1 MSNFLKIIDLPDCE
15 VIIDVD
21 KVELLKRTATYNVV
35 YIGGRDI
42 QVSDEAYEKIK
53 ERMLNPFGRPRKT

>member
-1 MSNFLKIIDLPDCE
+1 MSNFMKIIDLPDCE

-35 YIGGRDI
+35 YIGGRGI

>member
-1 MSNFLKIIDLPDCE
+1 MANFLKIIDLPDCE

-21 KVELLKRTATYNVV
+21 KILWIERLPSSYK
-35 YIGGRDI
+35 ICFGGEGI
-42 QVSDEAYEKIK
+42 TISAEAYEKIK